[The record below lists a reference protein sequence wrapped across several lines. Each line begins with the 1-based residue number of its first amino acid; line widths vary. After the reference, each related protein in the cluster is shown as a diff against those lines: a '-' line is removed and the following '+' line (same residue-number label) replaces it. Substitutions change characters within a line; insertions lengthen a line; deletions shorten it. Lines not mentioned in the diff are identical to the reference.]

1 MNASSNQTLMEDTS
15 CPLVNASKFIYYY
28 LLPVISAIGI
38 LSNLFSTIVFYQIIK
53 MVKVN
58 GRMYNYL
65 FLKSINDLLQFIFQI
80 FSPVYYCVQCE
91 TSRSYGSIVWYIG
104 FFYYA
109 ECVVEIISGWLEVLA
124 TLDCLVIIT
133 KRAKFINSK
142 LFAICAISFLH
153 IYAPIFYLFWFFSL
167 DIVVDT
173 SVTTSVSYTSQ
184 MNPFFYTDFA
194 RYMRYLHSIVRD
206 FVVFIT
212 LVILNFF
219 ILIFLK
225 KNTLRKKD
233 LLKSD
238 KHTASAEKAEKNN
251 ELMIMLIG
259 INYLIGHFGSILYY
273 VPFPASPQFWN
284 CFYDFN
290 LIPFYISYIDN
301 NLMYYFFNKNFRK
314 YANQNLKSILNVFVK
329 EKS

>member
-1 MNASSNQTLMEDTS
+1 MNASSNQTVMEDTG
-15 CPLVNASKFIYYY
+15 CPLINASNFIYYY
-28 LLPVISAIGI
+28 LLPVISAVGVV
-38 LSNLFSTIVFYQIIK
+38 SNLFSTIVFYQIIK
-53 MVKVN
+53 MVKMN
-58 GRMYNYL
+58 GRMFNYL

-91 TSRSYGSIVWYIG
+91 ASRSYASIVWYIG

-109 ECVVEIISGWLEVLA
+109 ECVVELISGWLEVLA
-124 TLDCLVIIT
+124 TLDCLVVIT
-133 KRAKFINSK
+133 KKAKFVNSK
-142 LFAICAISFLH
+142 FFAICAISFLH
-153 IYAPIFYLFWFFSL
+153 IYAPLFYLFWLFSL
-167 DIVVDT
+167 DIVRDT
-173 SVTTSVSYTSQ
+173 SVATTVSYTSQ
-184 MNPFFYTDFA
+184 VTPFFYTNFVK
-194 RYMRYLHSIVRD
+194 YMRYLHSIVRD
-206 FVVFIT
+206 FVIFII

-233 LLKSD
+233 LLKGG
-238 KHTASAEKAEKNN
+238 HQTVSAEKAEKNN

-290 LIPFYISYIDN
+290 LIPFYISYIVN

-314 YANQNLKSILNVFVK
+314 YANQNFKTILNVFSQ
-329 EKS
+329 EKP